1 MLLFVGSCWL
11 RVVWEKGFRV
21 QVGGFMVVVR
31 GFAANFRDMENM
43 SPLGEG
49 AGRRPG
55 IECLEEAQFY
65 VAIRMPTVLR
75 LFLVTK
81 NLCKKS
87 DADSLFTDT

>member
-11 RVVWEKGFRV
+11 RVVWKKGFRV

-55 IECLEEAQFY
+55 IDCLEEAEFC
-65 VAIRMPTVLR
+65 RMFIEELGIAGIPI
-75 LFLVTK
+75 
-81 NLCKKS
+81 
-87 DADSLFTDT
+87 DADSMLTAT